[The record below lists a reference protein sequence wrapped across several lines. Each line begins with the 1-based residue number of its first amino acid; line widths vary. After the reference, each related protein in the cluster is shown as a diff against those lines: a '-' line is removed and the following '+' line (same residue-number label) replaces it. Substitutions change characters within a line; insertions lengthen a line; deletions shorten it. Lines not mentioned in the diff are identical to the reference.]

1 MARPKKGQPQET
13 DSPFKKLRL
22 AAGLSQE
29 DLVRVTGIS
38 GSSISRWERGLAEP
52 TMTVYQMKAFCK
64 AVNKSRTITE
74 PTRGLGVVRPRA
86 RRASSMH
93 RCIMARSKGVH

>member
-22 AAGLSQE
+22 DAGLSQE

-64 AVNKSRTITE
+64 AVNKTLDELPDSLIPPQSE
-74 PTRGLGVVRPRA
+74 ED
-86 RRASSMH
+86 
-93 RCIMARSKGVH
+93 

>member
-29 DLVRVTGIS
+29 DLVRLTGLS

-64 AVNKSRTITE
+64 AVNKTLDELPDSLL
-74 PTRGLGVVRPRA
+74 PP
-86 RRASSMH
+86 
-93 RCIMARSKGVH
+93 SKLEDDEGK

>member
-22 AAGLSQE
+22 EAGLSQE
-29 DLVRVTGIS
+29 DLVRLTGLS

-64 AVNKSRTITE
+64 AVNKTLDELPDSLLPPQSEDDEQR
-74 PTRGLGVVRPRA
+74 
-86 RRASSMH
+86 
-93 RCIMARSKGVH
+93 

>member
-22 AAGLSQE
+22 EARLTQD
-29 DLVRVTGIS
+29 DLVRLMGVT
-38 GSSISRWERGLAEP
+38 SSTIRRWEKGEAEP

-64 AVNKSRTITE
+64 AVNKTLDELPDSLKPPQKSE
-74 PTRGLGVVRPRA
+74 DDEA
-86 RRASSMH
+86 
-93 RCIMARSKGVH
+93 K

>member
-22 AAGLSQE
+22 EAGLSQE
-29 DLVRVTGIS
+29 DLVRLTGLS

-64 AVNKSRTITE
+64 AVNKTLDELPDSLL
-74 PTRGLGVVRPRA
+74 PQ
-86 RRASSMH
+86 
-93 RCIMARSKGVH
+93 SKDDEQR

>member
-22 AAGLSQE
+22 QAGLTQD
-29 DLVRVTGIS
+29 DLVRLMGVT
-38 GSSISRWERGLAEP
+38 SSTIRRWEKGEAEP

-64 AVNKSRTITE
+64 AVNKTLDELPNSLL
-74 PTRGLGVVRPRA
+74 PPK
-86 RRASSMH
+86 
-93 RCIMARSKGVH
+93 SKDDEAK

>member
-22 AAGLSQE
+22 AAGLSQD
-29 DLVRVTGIS
+29 DLVRLMGVANSTIR
-38 GSSISRWERGLAEP
+38 RWERGEGEP

-64 AVNKSRTITE
+64 AVNKTLDELPDSLL
-74 PTRGLGVVRPRA
+74 P
-86 RRASSMH
+86 ASKSEGNET
-93 RCIMARSKGVH
+93 K

>member
-64 AVNKSRTITE
+64 AVNKTLEELPDSLIPPQSE
-74 PTRGLGVVRPRA
+74 ED
-86 RRASSMH
+86 
-93 RCIMARSKGVH
+93 

>member
-22 AAGLSQE
+22 EAGLTQD
-29 DLVRVTGIS
+29 DLVRLMGVT
-38 GSSISRWERGLAEP
+38 SSTIRRWEKGEAEP

-64 AVNKSRTITE
+64 AINKTLDELPDSLL
-74 PTRGLGVVRPRA
+74 P
-86 RRASSMH
+86 M
-93 RCIMARSKGVH
+93 RSQDDEGK

>member
-64 AVNKSRTITE
+64 AVNKSLDE
-74 PTRGLGVVRPRA
+74 LPDSLLPPQ
-86 RRASSMH
+86 SEED
-93 RCIMARSKGVH
+93 